1 MLTFLALDI
10 ARAYM
15 YSISVGLRRR
25 SRNISV
31 DLSLFV
37 LLYNTDFM
45 NKLKF
50 NDFLKLKKLLNSLTV
65 QIFFNLRNHPTFNS
79 EKRLVNLKRGR
90 ECSVGLSML
99 LVYMPLPEP
108 KSQSLTREKSERNTR
123 MLSSFTSR

>member
-15 YSISVGLRRR
+15 YEYSISVGLRRR

-50 NDFLKLKKLLNSLTV
+50 NDFLKLKK
-65 QIFFNLRNHPTFNS
+65 IFFNLRNHPTFNS